1 MMARTRRDHTVAR
14 VLYIGGCTRSGS
26 TLVDRM
32 LGQIPGFLST
42 GEFGL
47 LSTHSLVENR
57 LCGCGLRFRE
67 CPFWEEVGQAAFGGW
82 DTPEAAELIAL
93 HPQLT
98 RQRHLPFLFAPAL
111 SRSFSQK
118 LRRYR
123 QLLSRMYEALHT
135 VSGAEVVVDSTKAP
149 AYALVLRGVPGLD
162 LRILQLVRDSRG
174 TAYSATKRQIMQ
186 DSVDR
191 VVYKHHY
198 APAVI
203 TLRWNVYHLL
213 FDVMRV
219 TGAKR
224 LVARYEDV
232 VHEPRQA
239 LSRIA
244 AFAGHAVREH
254 DLDFIADSSV
264 NLKVDHTAV
273 GNDMRFAHGVVAM
286 REDDAWR
293 AALPSA
299 SRRTVTLLSWPLLK
313 RWKYT

>member
-1 MMARTRRDHTVAR
+1 
-14 VLYIGGCTRSGS
+14 
-26 TLVDRM
+26 M
-32 LGQIPGFLST
+32 LGQIPGILST
-42 GEFGL
+42 GELGL
-47 LSTHSLVENR
+47 LTTHSLVENR
-57 LCGCGLRFRE
+57 LCGCGLRFLE
-67 CPFWEEVGQAAFGGW
+67 CPHWLAVGEAAFGGW
-82 DTPEAAELIAL
+82 DTPEVTELIAL
-93 HPQLT
+93 HPQVT
-98 RQRHLPFLFAPAL
+98 RQRHLLLLFVPAL
-111 SRSFSQK
+111 SPKFSRK

-174 TAYSATKRQIMQ
+174 TAYSATKRQLMK

-203 TLRWNVYHLL
+203 TLRWNLYHLL

-239 LSRIA
+239 LTRIA
-244 AFAGHAVREH
+244 AFAGHEVREH

-293 AALPSA
+293 AALPSS

>member
-1 MMARTRRDHTVAR
+1 LAR

-47 LSTHSLVENR
+47 LTTHSLVENR
-57 LCGCGLRFRE
+57 LCGCGLRFME
-67 CPFWEEVGQAAFGGW
+67 CPFWQAVGEAAFGGW
-82 DTPEAAELIAL
+82 DTPEAKELVAL

-98 RQRHLPFLFAPAL
+98 RQRHLPLLFAPGL
-111 SRSFSQK
+111 SRTFSTK

-123 QLLSRMYEALHT
+123 QLLSRMYEGLHT

-174 TAYSATKRQIMQ
+174 TAYSATKRQIMR

-203 TLRWNVYHLL
+203 TLRWNFYHLL

-219 TGAKR
+219 LGAKR

-232 VHEPRQA
+232 VHEPREA
-239 LSRIA
+239 LTRIA
-244 AFAGHAVREH
+244 TFAGRPARDN
-254 DLDFIADSSV
+254 DLDFISTSAV
-264 NLKVDHTAV
+264 ELKVDHTAV
-273 GNDMRFAHGVVAM
+273 GNDMRFAHGPVAM

-293 AALPSA
+293 RSLPRS
-299 SRRTVTLLSWPLLK
+299 SRRAVTLLSWPLLK
-313 RWKYT
+313 RWKYRLS

>member
-1 MMARTRRDHTVAR
+1 MAR

-57 LCGCGLRFRE
+57 LCGCGLRFLD
-67 CPFWEEVGQAAFGGW
+67 CPFWQAVGEAAFGGW
-82 DTPEAAELIAL
+82 DTPEAREVVSL
-93 HPQLT
+93 HPQVT
-98 RQRHLPFLFAPAL
+98 RQRHLPLLFAPAL
-111 SRSFSQK
+111 SPGFSRK

-174 TAYSATKRQIMQ
+174 TAYSATKRQIMR

-203 TLRWNVYHLL
+203 TLRWNFYHLL
-213 FDVMRV
+213 FDAMSLL
-219 TGAKR
+219 GARR

-232 VHEPRQA
+232 VHEPREA

-244 AFAGHAVREH
+244 TFAGKPAGGSDLEFISTSAVE
-254 DLDFIADSSV
+254 
-264 NLKVDHTAV
+264 LKVDHTAV
-273 GNDMRFAHGVVAM
+273 GNDMRFAHGQVQM

-293 AALPSA
+293 RSLPRS
-299 SRRTVTLLSWPLLK
+299 SRRAVTLLSWPLLK

>member
-1 MMARTRRDHTVAR
+1 
-14 VLYIGGCTRSGS
+14 
-26 TLVDRM
+26 
-32 LGQIPGFLST
+32 
-42 GEFGL
+42 
-47 LSTHSLVENR
+47 
-57 LCGCGLRFRE
+57 
-67 CPFWEEVGQAAFGGW
+67 
-82 DTPEAAELIAL
+82 
-93 HPQLT
+93 
-98 RQRHLPFLFAPAL
+98 
-111 SRSFSQK
+111 
-118 LRRYR
+118 
-123 QLLSRMYEALHT
+123 
-135 VSGAEVVVDSTKAP
+135 
-149 AYALVLRGVPGLD
+149 VLRGVPGLD

-203 TLRWNVYHLL
+203 TLRWNFYHLL
-213 FDVMRV
+213 FDIMRV

-232 VHEPRQA
+232 VHEPRKA
-239 LSRIA
+239 LTRIA
-244 AFAGHAVREH
+244 AFAGHQLREH

-293 AALPSA
+293 AALPPS

-313 RWKYT
+313 RWRYS

>member
-1 MMARTRRDHTVAR
+1 VAR

-32 LGQIPGFLST
+32 LGQIPGILST

-47 LSTHSLVENR
+47 LTTHSLVENR
-57 LCGCGLRFRE
+57 LCGCGLRFMD
-67 CPFWEEVGQAAFGGW
+67 CPFWQAVGQEAFGGW
-82 DTPEAAELIAL
+82 DTAEAKEVVAL

-98 RQRHLPFLFAPAL
+98 RQRHLPLLFVPAL
-111 SRSFSQK
+111 SPSFSRK

-135 VSGAEVVVDSTKAP
+135 VSGDEVVVDSTKAP
-149 AYALVLRGVPGLD
+149 AYALVLRGVPGLE
-162 LRILQLVRDSRG
+162 LHILQLVRDSRG
-174 TAYSATKRQIMQ
+174 TAYSATKRQIMR

-203 TLRWNVYHLL
+203 TLRWDIYHLL

-219 TGAKR
+219 LGASR

-232 VHEPRQA
+232 VHEPRKA
-239 LSRIA
+239 LTRIA
-244 AFAGHAVREH
+244 AFAGRPVRDG
-254 DLDFIADSSV
+254 DLDFISPTAV
-264 NLKVDHTAV
+264 ELHVDHTAV
-273 GNDMRFAHGVVAM
+273 GNDMRFAHGAIAM

-293 AALPSA
+293 ASLPRS
-299 SRRTVTLLSWPLLK
+299 SRRAVTLLSWPLLK
-313 RWKYT
+313 RWRYT